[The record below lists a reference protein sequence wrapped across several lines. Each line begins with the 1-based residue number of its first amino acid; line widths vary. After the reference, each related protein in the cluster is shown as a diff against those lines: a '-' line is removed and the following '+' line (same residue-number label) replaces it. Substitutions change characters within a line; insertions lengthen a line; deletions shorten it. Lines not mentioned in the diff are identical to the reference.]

1 MHEPD
6 PEVQVPADDYRATS
20 EDVVLSALL
29 HSSLVVCLYDEVEDD
44 GALLHLR
51 LAAPGQSCD
60 PNLTDNTLSS
70 DLALLDRALRELAV
84 ASPRA
89 QHWQA
94 KLVAQTEDQA
104 SARVRCEG
112 LRSFIGAFLQ
122 DAGIKLVSSA
132 VHVAATVNVRFR
144 PAMGE
149 VRTQTSDLS
158 A

>member
-1 MHEPD
+1 MNASD
-6 PEVQVPADDYRATS
+6 PGLLVASDDYRIVT
-20 EDVVLSALL
+20 DDLVLCAQLS
-29 HSSLVVCLYDEVEDD
+29 SSLVVCLYDAVEEH

-51 LAAPGQSCD
+51 LATPGQARD

-70 DLALLDRALRELAV
+70 DLALLDRALRELTA

-112 LRSFIGAFLQ
+112 LQSFIGACLQ
-122 DAGIKLVSSA
+122 DAGIKLVSSMA
-132 VHVAATVNVRFR
+132 HVEPVVNVRFR
-144 PAMGE
+144 PAMGQLH
-149 VRTQTSDLS
+149 TQLS
-158 A
+158 AA